1 MVAAMRR
8 IIRALSVLWPSFVT
22 AGVLEMLV
30 FAVVDPQTLMGSPED
45 SLHLSRQAVYS
56 ITFFVFWGVISI
68 GGWVTAILAQEVYRS
83 RD

>member
-1 MVAAMRR
+1 MGARLR
-8 IIRALSVLWPSFVT
+8 KIIRALSVLWPSFLT

-45 SLHLSRQAVYS
+45 PMHLSRQAVYS

-68 GGWVTAILAQEVYRS
+68 GGWITAILAQEAYRS